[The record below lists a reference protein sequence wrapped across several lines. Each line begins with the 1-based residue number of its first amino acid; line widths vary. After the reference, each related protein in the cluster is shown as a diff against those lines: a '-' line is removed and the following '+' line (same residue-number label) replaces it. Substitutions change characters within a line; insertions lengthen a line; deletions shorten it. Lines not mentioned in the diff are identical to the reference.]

1 MTLPLTL
8 VHRPIWDEPFEG
20 VTAELPMM
28 AVIELAGQSLKTARQ
43 LELCSPNCCGLSLP
57 SPKLT
62 PQPMVFFLGPQC
74 LCLSQSGDDL
84 PQTTT

>member
-8 VHRPIWDEPFEG
+8 VHGPSWDEPFER

-28 AVIELAGQSLKTARQ
+28 AVIELGGQSLKTAKQ
-43 LELCSPNCCGLSLP
+43 LELCSPQLLWAQSSITKVDPTAYG
-57 SPKLT
+57 
-62 PQPMVFFLGPQC
+62 FFLGPQF
-74 LCLSQSGDDL
+74 LCLSRSGDDL